1 MKRYFYS
8 LALALCALM
17 LAMPV
22 KAEQIVEVSN
32 VAGLKQ
38 YLQETA
44 EPLTVKLTED
54 IIFRD
59 NFLDWSMACHDRTF
73 RGTQLPQEEWCAG
86 NQYEYQYVDEVTV
99 AFLSVN
105 GIKTLDLNGHTL
117 QMQFYGDN
125 RKDERF
131 YNSYDG
137 QPGKR
142 VALFRLKYCGK
153 FSIMDSKGGGQAIL
167 DSYDPGMESAVIYA
181 PIGSTC
187 SEINVY
193 GGKLLG
199 QSVWEQFAH
208 TYGGVIVEE
217 EGIALNLYGG
227 KVNQITTMRKS
238 HVNILGGE
246 VIYPSGIVAYEYA
259 EHPTCNRL
267 WRVFYLDPDYFYF
280 ANGIIHGIQRSCV
293 DYEDANFS
301 ACVPTGK
308 KYFRSVNNTEITYES
323 FCEML
328 KTNNTE
334 ILRIV
339 NGDFVPV
346 VVNGIGLSD
355 ENAGDILGDGGSVS
369 WNEPTKTLTLRDAAV
384 SSVVLNYTG
393 NENLEYVIK
402 VEGKSSVHG
411 SGIKCTGAHLSIEGT
426 EEDTL
431 VVFGAGCK
439 AIECDN
445 QILLHNLYVDAS
457 ATTTNAIAATTL
469 VIDGAPLKAEAQSR
483 AVACDISLWNDV
495 LYTYNYTSGSA
506 TSAAFMLEA
515 GMRKYKIWIAGKQ
528 LDIRCTEQNY
538 FKSNY
543 ASGNIYVADNS
554 RGAYEDGKQI
564 ILVLENASIN
574 TQSLYNG
581 YSGLNPKGVPAI
593 EIQEDSVLVIMD
605 NVSIWSGDP
614 TGVKYDGIDTR
625 YYADGGHGIFFKP
638 AHNNCELIMRS
649 QTNEMMSENGS
660 VYINTYGKNQ
670 SSYPIR
676 CEGPRLYIEC
686 NGKADSIV
694 VHSEREVFCKT
705 GLTLSNTTLFSQAGF
720 KTSNTPVFTT
730 HKLSEKDIASSFI
743 AWPRSAQFNST
754 GGVTGSTDDANKG
767 ILLLSSDSRHL
778 LPITIEANDP
788 AMGDVNGGME
798 NIYGLTYPLHA
809 YPKSGYTFQEWHI
822 YRKGKAG
829 YLTVADKDSE
839 IELNTEIRAVAY
851 FESEGGTPEEYPLW
865 LKGTKVTSANC
876 LDPADDGKSEY
887 KHKDGLGQVT
897 LNGVNWNIDE
907 SGIYSNLPGEVRV
920 YCNGSNTIK
929 GQSDWTLY
937 FDEADIVR
945 IYFDTLN
952 VGFHEAN
959 TDDKGIQFVNTSN
972 TAVLELR
979 NKLTKITGNSED
991 HVAII
996 TDTLKLIEG
1005 NELQVSGC
1013 GMEIRGGLVIPENY
1027 MIYPEGTY
1035 LAENGT
1041 MRDAENNEV
1050 RTFRIAPKAAEATYT
1065 ITVESSDNTM
1075 GSVSGGGDFAEGELV
1090 TLTATPEEG
1099 YVFVEWSNG
1108 SVDNPFI
1115 APACTDA
1122 TITAIFRKIS
1132 DDASI
1137 KALSING
1144 KAITPIEDVY
1154 AYEVPF
1160 GVNLAQVEVIFVLND
1175 PYATADKENPFSVD
1189 VPNSSEAPA
1198 TEVALKVTAENGSSK
1213 TYTISVSRAAEQQGI
1228 DDINATDKAIKLL
1241 HNGQLFI
1248 LRGDKIYTAQGV
1260 EVK

>member
-1 MKRYFYS
+1 MKRYFHS

-22 KAEQIVEVSN
+22 KAYEQQTVHADHFNTVRMFLEDCSSLYYDVVVTLDADLEIDDKWYTTNDVSLAHSARILRVDN
-32 VAGLKQ
+32 NAPSQYWRNKGLEK
-38 YLQETA
+38 YSIA
-44 EPLTVKLTED
+44 Y
-54 IIFRD
+54 RY
-59 NFLDWSMACHDRTF
+59 
-73 RGTQLPQEEWCAG
+73 G
-86 NQYEYQYVDEVTV
+86 NEKIA
-99 AFLSVN
+99 AFVSV
-105 GIKTLDLNGHTL
+105 GQGRKTLDLNGHTITAAW
-117 QMQFYGDN
+117 YGDN
-125 RKDERF
+125 ARVKYKDYNGYPKCVCLFAAGWQSNEF
-131 YNSYDG
+131 NIIDSQGGGKIIFNSYEG
-137 QPGKR
+137 NATE
-142 VALFRLKYCGK
+142 VA
-153 FSIMDSKGGGQAIL
+153 
-167 DSYDPGMESAVIYA
+167 AVFV
-181 PIGSTC
+181 PKNSTC
-187 SEINVY
+187 ERVNICGGEINGCAPWSNSTAGDRCGVVMDDENVTLNMY
-193 GGKLLG
+193 GGKINLLD
-199 QSVWEQFAH
+199 A
-208 TYGGVIVEE
+208 YEE
-217 EGIALNLYGG
+217 
-227 KVNQITTMRKS
+227 S
-238 HVNILGGE
+238 HVNMLGGE
-246 VIYPSGIVAYEYA
+246 VSNKSGVYFWTDSIVSA
-259 EHPTCNRL
+259 EENYFCPVAARPEN
-267 WRVFYLDPDYFYF
+267 FYY
-280 ANGIIHGIQRSCV
+280 ANGVINGVFNYCALKLTENEWKERIPAQ
-293 DYEDANFS
+293 
-301 ACVPTGK
+301 K
-308 KYFRSVNNTEITYES
+308 KYYFSFNENELSYDQFITNLRTMPVMRFRI
-323 FCEML
+323 M
-328 KTNNTE
+328 
-334 ILRIV
+334 

-346 VVNGIGLSD
+346 IVNGIGLAD
-355 ENAGDILGDGGSVS
+355 DNAGDILGDGGSVS
-369 WNEPTKTLTLRDAAV
+369 WNEPAKTLTLRDAAV
-384 SSVVLNYTG
+384 SSVVMNYTG
-393 NENLEYVIK
+393 SENLEYVIK

-445 QILLHNLYVDAS
+445 QVLLHNLYVDAS

-543 ASGNIYVADNS
+543 ASGNIYVANNS

-574 TQSLYNG
+574 TQGLYNG
-581 YSGLNPKGVPAI
+581 YSGLSPKGVPAI

-605 NVSIWSGDP
+605 NVTIYSGDP
-614 TGVKYDGIDTR
+614 KGVKYDGIDTR
-625 YYADGGHGIFFKP
+625 YYADGGHGIYFKP
-638 AHNNCELIMRS
+638 AHNDCELIMRS

-686 NGKADSIV
+686 NGSADSIV
-694 VHSEREVFCKT
+694 IHSEREVFCKT

-754 GGVTGSTDDANKG
+754 GGVTGSTDDASKG

-865 LKGTKVTSANC
+865 LKGTQVTSANC

-1013 GMEIRGGLVIPENY
+1013 GMEIRGGLVMPENY
-1027 MIYPEGTY
+1027 MIYPAGTY
-1035 LAENGT
+1035 LADNGT
-1041 MRDAENNEV
+1041 MRDASNNEV
-1050 RTFRIAPKAAEATYT
+1050 RTFRIAPKDPETPTST
-1065 ITVESSDNTM
+1065 ISVDVNDPAM
-1075 GSVSGGGDFAEGELV
+1075 GSATGGGIFEEGEEV
-1090 TLTATPEEG
+1090 SLTATPNDG
-1099 YVFVEWSNG
+1099 YEFVEWSNG
-1108 SVDNPFI
+1108 STENPFI
-1115 APACTDA
+1115 APACMDA
-1122 TITAIFRKIS
+1122 TLTAIFQSTGGEGIEQTRTDNCSYKFIQ
-1132 DDASI
+1132 
-1137 KALSING
+1137 NG
-1144 KAITPIEDVY
+1144 QLLIE
-1154 AYEVPF
+1154 
-1160 GVNLAQVEVIFVLND
+1160 
-1175 PYATADKENPFSVD
+1175 
-1189 VPNSSEAPA
+1189 
-1198 TEVALKVTAENGSSK
+1198 
-1213 TYTISVSRAAEQQGI
+1213 
-1228 DDINATDKAIKLL
+1228 
-1241 HNGQLFI
+1241 HNGQ
-1248 LRGDKIYTAQGV
+1248 IYNAQGI
-1260 EVK
+1260 KMQ

>member
-1 MKRYFYS
+1 MKKIFYS
-8 LALALCALM
+8 MALALCALM
-17 LAMPV
+17 QPMPV
-22 KAEQIVEVSN
+22 KAAKVIEVSN

-44 EPLTVKLTED
+44 EPLTVKLTDD

-73 RGTQLPQEEWCAG
+73 RGTQLPLEEWCAG
-86 NQYEYQYVDEVTV
+86 NQYEYHYEDEVTA

-117 QMQFYGDN
+117 QMQYYGDN

-131 YNSYDG
+131 YNSYCG
-137 QPGKR
+137 QSVER
-142 VALFRLKYCGK
+142 VTLFRLKYCGK
-153 FSIMDSKGGGQAIL
+153 FSITDSQGGGQAIL
-167 DSYDPGMESAVIYA
+167 DSYVPGIESAVLYA

-193 GGKLLG
+193 GGKLIG

-208 TYGGVIVEE
+208 SYGGVIVEE
-217 EGIALNLYGG
+217 EGITFNLYGG

-238 HVNILGGE
+238 NINILGGE
-246 VIYPSGIVAYEYA
+246 VIYPSGIVAYEYTT
-259 EHPTCNRL
+259 HLTCSRL
-267 WRVFYLDPDYFYF
+267 WRVYYLDADYFYF
-280 ANGIIHGIQRSCV
+280 ANGIIHGIEHACV
-293 DYEDANFS
+293 NYEGADFS
-301 ACVPTGK
+301 ACVPAGK
-308 KYFRSVNNTEITYES
+308 KYFRSVNDTEVTYES
-323 FCEML
+323 FCSML

-334 ILRIV
+334 ILRIM

-346 VVNGIGLSD
+346 IVNGIGLAD
-355 ENAGDILGDGGSVS
+355 DNAGDILGDGGSVS
-369 WNEPTKTLTLRDAAV
+369 WNEPTKTLTLRNADV
-384 SSVVLNYTG
+384 SSVVMNYTG
-393 NENLEYVIK
+393 SDNLEYVIK
-402 VEGKSSVHG
+402 VEGKSRVHG
-411 SGIKCTGAHLSIEGT
+411 SGIKCTGAHLSIEGS

-439 AIECDN
+439 AIECDK

-457 ATTTNAIAATTL
+457 ATSTNAIAATTL
-469 VIDGAPLKAEAQSR
+469 IIDGAPLKAEAQTR

-574 TQSLYNG
+574 TQGLYNG
-581 YSGLNPKGVPAI
+581 YSGLSPKGVPAI

-670 SSYPIR
+670 GSYPIR

-754 GGVTGSTDDANKG
+754 GGVTGSTDDASKG

-829 YLTVADKDSE
+829 YLTVADKDSG

-1050 RTFRIAPKAAEATYT
+1050 RTFRIAPKDPETPKYT
-1065 ITVESSDNTM
+1065 ITVYVNDPLM
-1075 GSVSGGGDFAEGELV
+1075 GSATGGGIFDEGEEV
-1090 TLTATPEEG
+1090 VLTATANANYE
-1099 YVFVEWSNG
+1099 FVEWSNG
-1108 SVDNPFI
+1108 STENPFI
-1115 APACTDA
+1115 APACMDA
-1122 TITAIFRKIS
+1122 TVTAIF
-1132 DDASI
+1132 
-1137 KALSING
+1137 
-1144 KAITPIEDVY
+1144 
-1154 AYEVPF
+1154 
-1160 GVNLAQVEVIFVLND
+1160 Q
-1175 PYATADKENPFSVD
+1175 
-1189 VPNSSEAPA
+1189 PNSPTAIMNTQSE
-1198 TEVALKVTAENGSSK
+1198 E
-1213 TYTISVSRAAEQQGI
+1213 
-1228 DDINATDKAIKLL
+1228 KAIKVLRD
-1241 HNGQLFI
+1241 GQLLI
-1248 LRGDKIYTAQGV
+1248 ICNGRTYNVLGT